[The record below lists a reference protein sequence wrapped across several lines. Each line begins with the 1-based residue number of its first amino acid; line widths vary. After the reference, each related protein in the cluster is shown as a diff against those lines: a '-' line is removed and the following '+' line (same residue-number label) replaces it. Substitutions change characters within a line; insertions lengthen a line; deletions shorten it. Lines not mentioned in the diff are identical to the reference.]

1 MFEVKHLKGNT
12 YYLQCFSNI
21 GIYYLG
27 NGEVILID
35 AGDHKKSVTDLYNF
49 LEEKSWRVKA
59 IFNTHSHLDHIAGN
73 RFFKD
78 KYGCKA
84 YASEMEQFYGVY
96 PQIDVAEIFMSVP
109 VKINQSSMLNNPGT
123 ETELL
128 TKAVLPE
135 GFEIMPLPGHTF
147 NMVAIM
153 TPDNVWFLGD
163 AVLAKMTYEGY
174 KIPFF
179 FDINKSIETCEML
192 AEMKA
197 SFFVPS
203 HDTPYENDIRELAL
217 YNAEKLRQ
225 IKEYIFSLCDG
236 RTLEGILQK
245 ADEDMKLNYN
255 LEKYARVLFT
265 VRAFLQ
271 SLISDGRINADIK
284 DGRLVYRV
292 EK

>member
-1 MFEVKHLKGNT
+1 MFEIKHLKGNT

-21 GIYYLG
+21 GIYHLG

-35 AGDHKKSVTDLYNF
+35 TGDHKKSVTDLYNA
-49 LEEKSWRVKA
+49 LEERHWRVKA

-73 RFFKD
+73 RFFKE

-84 YASEMEQFYGVY
+84 YASEMEQFYGEH

-109 VKINQSSMLNNPGT
+109 IKINQSSLLNNPGM
-123 ETELL
+123 ETGLL
-128 TKAVLPE
+128 TEDILPE
-135 GFEIMPLPGHTF
+135 GFEIKPLPGHTF
-147 NMVAIM
+147 NMIGIK
-153 TPDNVWFLGD
+153 TPDDVWFTGD
-163 AVLAKMTYEGY
+163 AVLAKMIYESY

-179 FDINKSIETCEML
+179 FEINKSIETCEML

-203 HDTPYENDIRELAL
+203 HDAPYENNIRELAL
-217 YNAEKLRQ
+217 YNADKLRE
-225 IKEYIFSLCDG
+225 IKEYIFSVCDG

-265 VRAFLQ
+265 IRAFLQ